1 MLDRAECVI
10 QIFLHGDA
18 RTARASL
25 SQIKSAA
32 MTLSLRCAAGGQS
45 QGGIATSVGQSSL
58 AICVRWLGI
67 CLGLI

>member
-32 MTLSLRCAAGGQS
+32 TTLSLRCAADAQS
-45 QGGIATSVGQSSL
+45 QGGIATNVGPSNR
-58 AICVRWLGI
+58 AVCIRWPGI
-67 CLGLI
+67 HP